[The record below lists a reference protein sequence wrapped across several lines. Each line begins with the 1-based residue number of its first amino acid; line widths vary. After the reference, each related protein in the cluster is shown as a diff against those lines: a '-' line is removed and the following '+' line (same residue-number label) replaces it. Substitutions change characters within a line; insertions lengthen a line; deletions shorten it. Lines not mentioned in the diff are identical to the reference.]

1 MAAHWSA
8 QVACLVALLAAE
20 AGQEAARMVLR
31 TLGLPFT

>member
-1 MAAHWSA
+1 MDTHFSV